1 MKHWIAL
8 ILAGVAF
15 SAAAECMKTGSVCV
29 EPGGTRI
36 VNGIPVTRECWAWE
50 DEYTCLTEDAGVDG
64 CATLNAARVEAA
76 CIKKAGICKESV
88 TDVDGKTVCLS
99 ETEHW
104 MCEKTI
110 ELPALNA
117 EWTSKTEEVLP
128 SVDWSACEE
137 LHENAACR
145 ETNRTCVN
153 GSAGECTQFFQC
165 GERDAKGCTALAEGG
180 CQQQGSLTCDPDSP
194 DCAVQTGTFV
204 CVGKLPATVVEAGR
218 AGDVEVT
225 DDKVTSSGA
234 PAEDLTACTAAQD
247 TGCKLTRSVC
257 SEAGGRRVINGKVYY
272 APCWGYTKTYT
283 CEGEGETS
291 TCTALEADKRCRKE
305 SGTCLETG
313 PDGMCRKAESIYV
326 CGTDASVIEPGDAEL
341 IENVTTN
348 VGDVSVS
355 DCGALTEDA
364 SCRKTEE
371 VCAESVTLSD
381 GTVKCLKNVVT
392 FLCGNGGTGES
403 DECKAYAENSHCRE
417 VKTECLATDAAGACT
432 LTTKTYVCRESAT
445 DETVGET
452 CGDTVCIAGLCEAAK
467 DEVSTDFAKSAALLE
482 VVRQAAAYGDIGA
495 DQLFSGE
502 ESGCT
507 VKAAG
512 FSCCRSATAEE
523 SVKYS
528 NTALATALT
537 VGVDAAWE
545 AVKYAGSPYVYDMLS
560 STPAASGLL
569 HRLYGN
575 AASGAYSPSLSYY
588 GVTAS
593 VSNGSLTLS
602 FSPGAFI
609 FSAGLEMAQ
618 EYFSCTKD
626 DQLHALRRSQNLCHY
641 VGSWCAKKG
650 GVLCLEKK
658 EAWCCFNSR
667 LALAVQEGARAQLG
681 LGWGDPEKPD
691 CRGLTVAEFELLD
704 FSKIDLTA
712 VVADIAHNAE
722 DKARESVAAVLER
735 ATERTNAAAADTSV
749 QKSPPEGFTGKCAA
763 GYAAGRDGTCV
774 REDGS

>member
-1 MKHWIAL
+1 M
-8 ILAGVAF
+8 
-15 SAAAECMKTGSVCV
+15 
-29 EPGGTRI
+29 
-36 VNGIPVTRECWAWE
+36 
-50 DEYTCLTEDAGVDG
+50 
-64 CATLNAARVEAA
+64 
-76 CIKKAGICKESV
+76 
-88 TDVDGKTVCLS
+88 
-99 ETEHW
+99 
-104 MCEKTI
+104 
-110 ELPALNA
+110 
-117 EWTSKTEEVLP
+117 
-128 SVDWSACEE
+128 
-137 LHENAACR
+137 
-145 ETNRTCVN
+145 
-153 GSAGECTQFFQC
+153 
-165 GERDAKGCTALAEGG
+165 
-180 CQQQGSLTCDPDSP
+180 
-194 DCAVQTGTFV
+194 
-204 CVGKLPATVVEAGR
+204 
-218 AGDVEVT
+218 
-225 DDKVTSSGA
+225 
-234 PAEDLTACTAAQD
+234 
-247 TGCKLTRSVC
+247 TRSVC

-272 APCWGYTKTYT
+272 APCWGYTRTYT

-305 SGTCLETG
+305 SGTCLKTG
-313 PDGMCRKAESIYV
+313 PDGTCRKAESIYV

-348 VGDVSVS
+348 VGDVTVS

-364 SCRKTEE
+364 SCRKTGE
-371 VCAESVTLSD
+371 VCAESVTISD

-403 DECKAYAENSHCRE
+403 DDCKAYAENSHCRE

-432 LTTKTYVCRESAT
+432 LTTKTYVCREPAT

-650 GVLCLEKK
+650 GALCLEKK

-712 VVADIAHNAE
+712 VVADIARNAE